1 LRRPWPRFKRPSE
14 RCGCTR
20 HDRVRTTSDGDKAC
34 DPNSSSA
41 GLHGLRAAVTPIRL
55 AHSATPAHPDARK
68 TDQQENTVTGRPT
81 PPRGLASGELP
92 IVYVIDD
99 DESMRRALTNLFQSV
114 SLRVEVFGSA
124 PELLQRS
131 LPDVASCLVLD
142 IRLPGLSG
150 LDFQTELAKANIR
163 IPIIFMTGHG
173 DIPMTVR
180 AMKAG
185 AVDFLAKP
193 FRHQEMLDAV
203 AMAIERDR
211 KRRKDEKMISN
222 AQALFETLTP
232 RERDVLA
239 LVAAGRMN
247 KQIAAEIGIAEITV
261 KIHRGHIMKKM
272 GTRSL
277 ADLVRITEMLRLRRA
292 QT

>member
-1 LRRPWPRFKRPSE
+1 
-14 RCGCTR
+14 
-20 HDRVRTTSDGDKAC
+20 
-34 DPNSSSA
+34 
-41 GLHGLRAAVTPIRL
+41 
-55 AHSATPAHPDARK
+55 
-68 TDQQENTVTGRPT
+68 VTGRPT
-81 PPRGLASGELP
+81 PPRDLASGEQP

-124 PELLQRS
+124 PELLQS
-131 LPDVASCLVLD
+131 KLPDVASCLVLD

-150 LDFQTELAKANIR
+150 LDFQTELAKANIH

-185 AVDFLAKP
+185 AVDFLTKP

-203 AMAIERDR
+203 ATAIERDR
-211 KRRKDEKMISN
+211 KRRKDEKVISN
-222 AQALFETLTP
+222 AQSLFETLTP

-239 LVAAGRMN
+239 LVAAGFMN

-277 ADLVRITEMLRLRRA
+277 ADLVRITEMLGIHRA
-292 QT
+292 KP